1 MITWTVPEQSAIAV
15 CLWGESAVVYCG
27 LSGQTHILNL
37 LAYEILQLLQ
47 ESSNN
52 ISSLINQLDMLFEI
66 DDKAVLATQIQQL
79 LSNFESLGLIE
90 ATDSEN

>member
-1 MITWTVPEQSAIAV
+1 MSI
-15 CLWGESAVVYCG
+15 CLWDESAVVYCG

-47 ESSNN
+47 ESPNS
-52 ISSLINQLDMLFEI
+52 ILSLISQLELLFEI
-66 DDKAVLATQIQQL
+66 DDKAVLETQIQEL

-90 ATDSEN
+90 VTDSEN